1 MEGAEENINEEKQ
14 KSIFDEV
21 NERYRNIKNTGF
33 SRYTQDQQ
41 SLSQLP
47 HDQFRHAYT
56 LINNR
61 SRKMEKEGFDIIADP
76 QILLG
81 NIKDEKSLK
90 FYQMDVMLLTNL
102 LSCALNDPV
111 MRHVFDPLWTAFKQ
125 EIRSTCNI
133 DGVERS
139 YQAFH
144 VPMGSA
150 KKRGFGLFNKNKK
163 QKEPIDYIIPT
174 EDDEGIY
181 G

>member
-1 MEGAEENINEEKQ
+1 MEGVEEKP
-14 KSIFDEV
+14 KVDKIKTIFEEV
-21 NERYRNIKNTGF
+21 NERYNNIKNTGF
-33 SRYTQDQQ
+33 SNYTQDQQ
-41 SLSQLP
+41 MLSQLP
-47 HDQFRHAYT
+47 HDQFGHAYT

-102 LSCALNDPV
+102 LACAINDPV
-111 MRHVFDPLWTAFKQ
+111 MKVVFDPLWTAFKS

-133 DGVERS
+133 DGIERS

-144 VPMGSA
+144 VPMGSGG
-150 KKRGFGLFNKNKK
+150 KKGFGLFNRKKNRKNRL
-163 QKEPIDYIIPT
+163 IM
-174 EDDEGIY
+174 
-181 G
+181 